1 MKKITD
7 FIVNKRY
14 LILITCII
22 LAIMCGIV
30 SLKVNVNYDI
40 TKYLPGTSE
49 TRIGMDIM
57 EKEFAGF
64 ETSSF
69 NLMFKGLKDE
79 EKDEV
84 FKFLDE
90 LNGVKE
96 VEYENNENYN
106 KDEYTLFAVTVD
118 SDADSTIASDVYNKV
133 IEKYKD
139 YEIYTS
145 GDVSD
150 RNKEVLPKW
159 IVVLAVLCALIILII
174 MCESYVEPFL
184 FLFSILIAVL
194 FNKGTNIFFPSISYI
209 TDSIAAILQLALSMD
224 YSIML
229 MNRYNQEKEKEPD
242 KVKAMKNA
250 LHNALKSI
258 SSSSLTTIVGLIV
271 LIFMSFTIGRDL
283 GLILAKGVLFS
294 LISIFFVLPGL
305 ILIFDK
311 WIVKTKKKSPNIKL
325 DWLGKIR
332 YKIRYISIPI
342 FLIIFIGS
350 FLLKGN
356 LQILYTNTEDN
367 EVSKIF
373 RNNNQMA
380 IVYKNDL

>member
-57 EKEFAGF
+57 EKEFAGV

-69 NLMFKGLKDE
+69 NLMFKGLKNE

-90 LNGVKE
+90 LDGIKE

-294 LISIFFVLPGL
+294 LISIFFVLPRTN
-305 ILIFDK
+305 F
-311 WIVKTKKKSPNIKL
+311 NI
-325 DWLGKIR
+325 
-332 YKIRYISIPI
+332 
-342 FLIIFIGS
+342 
-350 FLLKGN
+350 
-356 LQILYTNTEDN
+356 
-367 EVSKIF
+367 
-373 RNNNQMA
+373 
-380 IVYKNDL
+380 